1 MGHKA
6 QENNGFLPVGEPSA
20 CKLFYIPVTWSVGVV
35 RLGIL
40 TTWTLK
46 VRSSEVRYSLR
57 STPLKTT
64 LESF

>member
-1 MGHKA
+1 MGHKE

-57 STPLKTT
+57 PPPP
-64 LESF
+64 